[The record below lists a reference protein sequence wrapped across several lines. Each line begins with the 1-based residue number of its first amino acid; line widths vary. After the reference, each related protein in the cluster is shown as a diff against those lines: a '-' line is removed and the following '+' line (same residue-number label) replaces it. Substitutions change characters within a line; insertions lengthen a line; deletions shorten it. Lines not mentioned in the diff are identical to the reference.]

1 MNITRKILTLILA
14 IIFLNSCVS
23 TQKYSKYVTMKYAQ
37 QCKTLE
43 SNDYIE
49 YENII
54 ENEIDSIVKTE
65 KVKSLFVPA
74 LVYWKWNN
82 TIKCELSPKQTFM
95 TFQNHFQY
103 YADSL
108 NIKEK
113 LKEQKLIITIDSI
126 PKTFVYT
133 NKGFVVFMLVAYSYG
148 GLEAIF
154 PENNKLV
161 LSYKV
166 VQGTTQTK
174 SGQIEVV
181 NTDIP
186 LKNIWK
192 STKQF
197 TWFYINQ
204 YENNLKRMSK
214 FAIEKLEN
222 EL

>member
-14 IIFLNSCVS
+14 TILLNSCVS
-23 TQKYSKYVTMKYAQ
+23 TQKYSKYVNMKYAQ
-37 QCKTLE
+37 QYKTLK

-108 NIKEK
+108 IIKEK
-113 LKEQKLIITIDSI
+113 LNGQKLIITIDSI

-154 PENNKLV
+154 PENDKLV
-161 LSYKV
+161 FSYKV

-197 TWFYINQ
+197 TWFYIDQ